1 MSRID
6 GKFGAA
12 DGALVDAGAILA
24 ELEAIDDDSSRTDA
38 VVRYL
43 SASEGWR
50 EASAKL
56 RGAFASDEEED
67 GLSGRKAG

>member
-12 DGALVDAGAILA
+12 DGVPVDAGAILA
-24 ELEAIDDDSSRTDA
+24 ELQANDGDGSRKDA

-56 RGAFASDEEED
+56 GGAFAGDEEANEVK
-67 GLSGRKAG
+67 RP

>member
-12 DGALVDAGAILA
+12 DGVQVNPGRILA
-24 ELEAIDDDSSRTDA
+24 ELEAEYGDSRKDA

-43 SASEGWR
+43 SGSKGWR

-56 RGAFASDEEED
+56 RGTFASDEEED
-67 GLSGRKAG
+67 EVKRP

>member
-12 DGALVDAGAILA
+12 DGVPVDAGTILA
-24 ELEAIDDDSSRTDA
+24 ELEANAGSRKDA

-43 SASEGWR
+43 SASEGWQ

-67 GLSGRKAG
+67 GVKRP

>member
-1 MSRID
+1 MSRIN

-12 DGALVDAGAILA
+12 DGVPVDAGAILA
-24 ELEAIDDDSSRTDA
+24 ELEANDGNSSRKDA

-67 GLSGRKAG
+67 EVKRP

>member
-12 DGALVDAGAILA
+12 DGTPVDAEAILA
-24 ELEAIDDDSSRTDA
+24 ELDAGDRVRSRKEA

-43 SASEGWR
+43 SGSEGWR

-56 RGAFASDEEED
+56 RGAFASDGEED
-67 GLSGRKAG
+67 GVKRP